1 MPRKLAIFIIW
12 LIGFGI
18 GFEAYLM
25 FPGITNWIQTNVSQ
39 FLDTSILGA
48 LIAGIIGS
56 IISTIT
62 IMMWANRNN

>member
-12 LIGFGI
+12 LVGFGI
-18 GFEAYLM
+18 GFGSYLL
-25 FPGITNWIQTNVSQ
+25 FPSITNWFQTNMPH
-39 FLDTSILGA
+39 FFDASIIGA

-62 IMMWANRNN
+62 IMTWANRNN

>member
-12 LIGFGI
+12 LIVFGI
-18 GFEAYLM
+18 GFGAYLM

-56 IISTIT
+56 ILSTIT

>member
-18 GFEAYLM
+18 GFGAYLM

>member
-12 LIGFGI
+12 LVGFGI
-18 GFEAYLM
+18 GFGAYLL
-25 FPGITNWIQTNVSQ
+25 FHNITNWFQTNMPQ
-39 FLDTSILGA
+39 FLDASIIGA

-62 IMMWANRNN
+62 IMTWANRNT